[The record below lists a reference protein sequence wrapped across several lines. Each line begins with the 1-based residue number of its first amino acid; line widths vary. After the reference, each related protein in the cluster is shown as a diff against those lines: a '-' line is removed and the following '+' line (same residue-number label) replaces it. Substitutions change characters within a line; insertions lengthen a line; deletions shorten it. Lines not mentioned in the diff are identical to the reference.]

1 MASTSKLRKDWIK
14 LYKESKGS
22 AEEKEAYQVYIM
34 ATQGIKAKEAKS
46 HEKKPSKVD

>member
-1 MASTSKLRKDWIK
+1 MSIAKLRKAWIA

-22 AEEKEAYQVYIM
+22 AEEKEAYQIYIM
-34 ATQGIKAKEAKS
+34 ATQGIKVKEAKS